1 MQEYLRKKRA
11 TDPLRKYCLFLLSYL
26 LFCFTSMSSKVAG
39 PLSDEGRKQQQ
50 REKRRLQ
57 EQLRRLTRN
66 EEKQKTL
73 AAQLKKEEDAAISS
87 PVPTTSNQLK
97 CGACGLPGHMR
108 TNRTC
113 PMFIE
118 PTLSSSPT
126 SLSPKVKEEAPPQD
140 NAPGTNLVCF
150 CCGSGLTIIQQA
162 H

>member
-1 MQEYLRKKRA
+1 ML
-11 TDPLRKYCLFLLSYL
+11 TFF
-26 LFCFTSMSSKVAG
+26 FCSKITG

-66 EEKQKTL
+66 EEKQKSL
-73 AAQLKKEEDAAISS
+73 AAQLKKEEDSANAS
-87 PVPTTSNQLK
+87 PVPTTTSTQLK

-118 PTLSSSPT
+118 SNTPSISSPPPSA
-126 SLSPKVKEEAPPQD
+126 SLSPKVKEEVIPQETV
-140 NAPGTNLVCF
+140 APGICF
-150 CCGSGLTIIQQA
+150 NTFFY
-162 H
+162 

>member
-1 MQEYLRKKRA
+1 MLI
-11 TDPLRKYCLFLLSYL
+11 LCS
-26 LFCFTSMSSKVAG
+26 CSKIAG
-39 PLSDEGRKQQQ
+39 PLTDEGRKQQQ

-73 AAQLKKEEDAAISS
+73 AAQLKKEEDSSITSPTPIS
-87 PVPTTSNQLK
+87 TSNQLK

-118 PTLSSSPT
+118 PNAPIVSSPSPSPLPLPVS
-126 SLSPKVKEEAPPQD
+126 SLPVASPKVKEEAPPPLPPRAVTPVPQEPP
-140 NAPGTNLVCF
+140 PGIL
-150 CCGSGLTIIQQA
+150 SLL
-162 H
+162 